1 MTPEFIIVSVC
12 CFISFMNL
20 LATVFLSNAVF
31 RLLVSS
37 RPQKDSPVIP
47 SKDNGL
53 VDLKE
58 VPTYDPR
65 FKS

>member
-12 CFISFMNL
+12 CFISSMNL

-47 SKDNGL
+47 SKDTGL